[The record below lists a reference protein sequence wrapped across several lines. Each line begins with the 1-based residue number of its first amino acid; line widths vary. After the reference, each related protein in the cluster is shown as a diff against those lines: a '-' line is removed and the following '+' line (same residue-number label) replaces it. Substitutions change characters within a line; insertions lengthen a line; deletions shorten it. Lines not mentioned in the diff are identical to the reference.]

1 VEDAIGYAAP
11 RMNEELGITIGTEA
25 RAARQHLGLTQAE
38 VAERIGLVHPVYNRL
53 ERGKMLPSVPTLYR
67 LCQELR
73 ASPAKLMGLT
83 ETGRVHKGSRA
94 QAKDEDTPELRRLLH
109 LARKLDAEELEA
121 LLRIASVLAR

>member
-1 VEDAIGYAAP
+1 
-11 RMNEELGITIGTEA
+11 MNEELGITIGTEA

-73 ASPAKLMGLT
+73 ASPEKLMGLT
-83 ETGRVHKGSRA
+83 PTGSVRKGARA

-121 LLRIASVLAR
+121 LLRVASVLAR